1 MHRRDFI
8 KIGCGLC
15 ATGLLLNSLSG
26 CTPTQQV
33 FKSDI
38 NDRKIIVPNSLFA
51 QSTLV
56 LVRIKKLQYDIA
68 LRQLPDKT
76 YTAILLRCSHFANPL
91 DVSAKGFTCSL
102 HGSTFTPEGIVKKG
116 PAELPLKSFPV
127 TIENNNII
135 IHTGFV
141 A

>member
-8 KIGCGLC
+8 KAGCGLC

-26 CTPTQQV
+26 CAPAQQV

-38 NDRKIIVPNSLFA
+38 NDKKIIVPNSFFA

-76 YTAILLRCSHFANPL
+76 YTAILLRCSHFSNPL
-91 DVSAKGFTCSL
+91 EVSTKGFTCSL
-102 HGSTFTPEGIVKKG
+102 HGSTFTPEGKIKKG
-116 PAELPLKSFPV
+116 PAEIPLKSFSV
-127 TIENNNII
+127 TTVDNNII
-135 IHTGFV
+135 IHT
-141 A
+141 